1 VAPVTGAKATGCG
14 FSVVRLNIWYTP
26 TMSSSESELS
36 TDPRSREIVAQLRE
50 IVRLAGDVA
59 QAGGPDDELGVRN
72 RAVELAAMAETIIWV
87 VDPRSA
93 QWSLDVYRQARG
105 DS

>member
-1 VAPVTGAKATGCG
+1 MSTSDPEVT
-14 FSVVRLNIWYTP
+14 
-26 TMSSSESELS
+26 M
-36 TDPRSREIVAQLRE
+36 DPRSRDVVARLRE
-50 IVRLAGDVA
+50 IVRLAGEVA
-59 QAGGPDDELGVRN
+59 QAGGADDELGVRN

-105 DS
+105 HS